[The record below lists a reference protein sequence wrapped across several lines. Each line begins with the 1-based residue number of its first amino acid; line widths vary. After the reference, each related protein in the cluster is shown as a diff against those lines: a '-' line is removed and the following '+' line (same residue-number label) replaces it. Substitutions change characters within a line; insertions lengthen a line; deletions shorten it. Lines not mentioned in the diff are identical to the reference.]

1 MALVNP
7 KQLERFRM
15 KGVIRRT
22 LIVIWLAAI
31 AGLAFNVFRWGVF
44 NLETWQI
51 SALFI
56 IPIWALQFIL
66 TGIVNPYSLA
76 RGKFETII
84 QGRNHV
90 E

>member
-1 MALVNP
+1 
-7 KQLERFRM
+7 M
-15 KGVIRRT
+15 KEIIRRT
-22 LIVIWLAAI
+22 LIVFWLVAI
-31 AGLAFNVFRWGVF
+31 AGFASNIFRWGVF

-66 TGIVNPYSLA
+66 TGIINPFALTC
-76 RGKFETII
+76 RKLETIS
-84 QGRNHV
+84 QGRNHA